1 MKKKILKFIGWF
13 FGIILGIAF
22 AIFLAFQL
30 SPRPGAFLI
39 NHMFSNTVQITDKK
53 TFDQA
58 EKNVTKKT
66 DLTYESKYKENT
78 YDIYYPKNSKGP
90 VPVLFWVHGGGFV
103 GGDKSG
109 VKEFAT
115 KLVSDANIA
124 VVAMNYELAPDS
136 EYPNQVLQVNE
147 LIKDLLAEEKD
158 DKLLDME
165 QLFFG
170 GDSAGSQIALQ
181 YAAIQT
187 NDAYAKQMKIKQ
199 LLPKDSLKGTI
210 SYCGPVDLKL
220 TAQQHSDDRFM
231 KFFVKTVA
239 WSLIGTKDWKTSE
252 QLKEASVADH
262 VSKEFPPTYI
272 TDGNAYS
279 FQEQG
284 QALENRLTELKVPVQ
299 SLFYTDTKKEITHE
313 YQFDYTLKESQ
324 NCYQQTLDFVNKYK

>member
-1 MKKKILKFIGWF
+1 MTNFTTEIMETLINKGD
-13 FGIILGIAF
+13 
-22 AIFLAFQL
+22 LA
-30 SPRPGAFLI
+30 PRPGAFLI
-39 NHMFSNTVQITDKK
+39 NHMFSNTVQITDQK
-53 TFDQA
+53 TFNQA
-58 EKNVTKKT
+58 EKNVAKKT
-66 DLTYESKYKENT
+66 DLTYESNYKENT

-124 VVAMNYELAPDS
+124 VVAMNYELASDS

-147 LIKDLLAEEKD
+147 LVKDLLAEGD

-170 GDSAGSQIALQ
+170 GDSAGAQITLQ
-181 YAAIQT
+181 YAALQT
-187 NDAYAKQMKIKQ
+187 NEAYAKQMKIKQ
-199 LLPKDSLKGTI
+199 VLPKDSLKGTI

-239 WSLIGTKDWKTSE
+239 WSLIGTKDWKTK
-252 QLKEASVADH
+252 QLEIVIQ
-262 VSKEFPPTYI
+262 EGYI
-272 TDGNAYS
+272 LLIRHGNIAAIDVYYHCYLRYS
-279 FQEQG
+279 TKYQILLYL
-284 QALENRLTELKVPVQ
+284 LE
-299 SLFYTDTKKEITHE
+299 YG
-313 YQFDYTLKESQ
+313 
-324 NCYQQTLDFVNKYK
+324 

>member
-58 EKNVTKKT
+58 EKNVAKKT

-199 LLPKDSLKGTI
+199 LLTKESLKGTI
-210 SYCGPVDLKL
+210 SYC
-220 TAQQHSDDRFM
+220 
-231 KFFVKTVA
+231 
-239 WSLIGTKDWKTSE
+239 
-252 QLKEASVADH
+252 
-262 VSKEFPPTYI
+262 
-272 TDGNAYS
+272 
-279 FQEQG
+279 
-284 QALENRLTELKVPVQ
+284 
-299 SLFYTDTKKEITHE
+299 
-313 YQFDYTLKESQ
+313 
-324 NCYQQTLDFVNKYK
+324 

>member
-13 FGIILGIAF
+13 FSGGDDDVADPLFYSRKCPCLLFI
-22 AIFLAFQL
+22 
-30 SPRPGAFLI
+30 LI

-58 EKNVTKKT
+58 EKNVAKKT